1 MPEPPL
7 PGDRFEAAPSG
18 PDVGPAQLE
27 PPDAPRARA
36 AAQPEP
42 PDALRAPVVVA
53 PEPPDAV
60 RPQAGAARR

>member
-7 PGDRFEAAPSG
+7 PGGRFEAARPELA
-18 PDVGPAQLE
+18 V
-27 PPDAPRARA
+27 R

-42 PDALRAPVVVA
+42 PDALRAPVVAA